1 MMINKSTKLL
11 ALALAAAMPLTG
23 CGAEKQGGNGAN
35 AASSGSGKLSIV
47 CTIFPE
53 YDWVRSVMGDH
64 AAEAD
69 ITYLLDSGTDL
80 HNFQPTAADMLKIA
94 TCDLFI
100 HVGGESDKWVEDAL
114 SDSENKDMKVLNLME
129 LIGDSVKE
137 EELKEGMESDEHD
150 HDHDEDDHDED
161 DHNHEEEE
169 GPEYDEHIW
178 LSLRNAKAVCA
189 GIADAL
195 SEKDPKNTGDYKENL
210 AAYSAKLDELDGKFS
225 DLTSKAS
232 NKTLIFGDRF
242 PFRYF
247 TDDYGLDYYAAFVGC
262 SAESEASFKTI
273 SFLSDKLKETGCPC
287 IFTIENS
294 DKSIAEAII
303 RNSGRT
309 DCETAELNSI
319 QSVASADVKSGVT
332 YLSLMEQNYDVLEKY
347 LS

>member
-1 MMINKSTKLL
+1 MIINKSIKAL
-11 ALALAAAMPLTG
+11 ALALAAAIPLTG
-23 CGAEKQGGNGAN
+23 CGAEKQGGNNAK

-53 YDWVRSVMGDH
+53 YDWVRSIMGDH
-64 AAEAD
+64 AQEAD
-69 ITYLLDSGTDL
+69 ITYLMDSGTDL
-80 HNFQPTAADMLKIA
+80 HNFQPTAEDILKIS

-114 SDSENKDMKVLNLME
+114 SDSAKKDMKVLDLME

-137 EELKEGMESDEHD
+137 EELKEGMQGEE
-150 HDHDEDDHDED
+150 EGEEE
-161 DHNHEEEE
+161 EEEE

-178 LSLRNAKAVCA
+178 LSLRNAKAVCEK
-189 GIADAL
+189 IEEAL
-195 SEKDPKNTGDYKENL
+195 SEKDPKNTEDYKSNL
-210 AAYSAKLDELDGKFS
+210 AAYTSKLDELDGRFS
-225 DLTSKAS
+225 ELTSKAA

-273 SFLSDKLKETGCPC
+273 SFLADKLKETGCPC

-294 DKSIAEAII
+294 DKSIAESII
-303 RNSGRT
+303 RNSGRS
-309 DCETAELNSI
+309 DCEIAELNSI
-319 QSVASADVKSGVT
+319 QSVSSGDVKNGVT
-332 YLSLMEQNYDVLEKY
+332 YLSLMEQNYDVLGKY
-347 LS
+347 LN